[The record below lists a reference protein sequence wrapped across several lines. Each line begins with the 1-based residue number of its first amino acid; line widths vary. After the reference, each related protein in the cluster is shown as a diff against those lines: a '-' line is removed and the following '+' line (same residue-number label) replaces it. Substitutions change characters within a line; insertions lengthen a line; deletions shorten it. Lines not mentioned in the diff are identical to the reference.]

1 VLGVVVHG
9 AAERNNREHL
19 VHEKSDLY
27 VRLVTVR
34 QGWQGRFYED
44 FAVGDVYQHPLGRTI
59 SESDNTWFTLLTMN
73 TNQAHFNA
81 QVGEASEF
89 GRRLVASPLTIA
101 IAMGQSV
108 TDTTQNAFANLG
120 MDDLRLTAPVF
131 VGDTIWSE
139 SLVLDA
145 RTSGSRPEAG
155 IVTIRTRTL
164 NQDAV
169 EVLTFRR
176 TFYVHRRGAERARS
190 LFPQAATPLS
200 LETEQAR
207 P

>member
-1 VLGVVVHG
+1 M
-9 AAERNNREHL
+9 
-19 VHEKSDLY
+19 
-27 VRLVTVR
+27 TV
-34 QGWQGRFYED
+34 QDGWRGRFLED
-44 FAVGDVYQHPLGRTI
+44 FEVGDVYQHPLGRTI

-131 VGDTIWSE
+131 VGDTLWSE
-139 SLVLDA
+139 SIVLH
-145 RTSGSRPEAG
+145 RRESTSRPQAG

-176 TFYVHRRGAERARS
+176 TFYVHRRDAAGAAS

-200 LETEQAR
+200 LEAEEAVRT
-207 P
+207 